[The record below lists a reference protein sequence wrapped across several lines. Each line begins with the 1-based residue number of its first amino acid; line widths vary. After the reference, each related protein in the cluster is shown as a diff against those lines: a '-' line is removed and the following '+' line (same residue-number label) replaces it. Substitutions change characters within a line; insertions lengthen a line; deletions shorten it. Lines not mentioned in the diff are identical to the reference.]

1 LRTNSLTASC
11 EREAEARTLPA
22 EYETLTACTPEA
34 TTIGQ
39 PESDT
44 HDDDS
49 KEFHFL
55 HPLTTTLLTF
65 SHPILPS
72 FTDADR
78 VPAIPAQED
87 ERANV
92 AAAAMILLLLLI
104 LLKNKHKKTPLKTQ
118 TPRACD

>member
-44 HDDDS
+44 HDDG

-78 VPAIPAQED
+78 FPAIPAEED

-92 AAAAMILLLLLI
+92 AAAAMILLLYLI
-104 LLKNKHKKTPLKTQ
+104 LLKNKQKNPSENSDSTSL
-118 TPRACD
+118 